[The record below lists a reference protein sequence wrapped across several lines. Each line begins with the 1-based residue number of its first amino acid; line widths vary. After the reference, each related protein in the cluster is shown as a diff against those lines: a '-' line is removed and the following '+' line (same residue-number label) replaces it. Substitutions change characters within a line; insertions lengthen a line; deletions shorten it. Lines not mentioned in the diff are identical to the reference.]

1 MKYGLLN
8 ISVSNTKLGA
18 GIPSVNLPPF
28 LSCNPDAPCFKLC
41 YANKGRFNFPNVKNT
56 LAENWALWNEN
67 PAAYEVGIQ
76 MAAEKAEF
84 FRWHSTGDIPSP
96 EYLQMMVRIAESTPR
111 CTFLAFTK
119 QYGIINAYLAEHA
132 LPENLRIVFSAWDGW
147 PLDNP
152 YNLPVAYVR
161 LKKGNVDPIPENAQ
175 KCPKY
180 CGDCV
185 HSGKSC
191 WHLQKGEAVV
201 FDEH

>member
-1 MKYGLLN
+1 MKYGLVN
-8 ISVSNTKLGA
+8 ISIANSKLGA
-18 GIPSVNLPPF
+18 RIPSVNLPPV
-28 LSCNPDAPCFKLC
+28 LSCNPNAPCAPEC
-41 YANKGRFNFPNVKNT
+41 YACKARFLLPNVKNT

-67 PAAYEVGIQ
+67 PAAYEAGVQ

-84 FRWHSTGDIPSP
+84 FRWHSAGDIPSP
-96 EYLQMMVRIAESTPR
+96 AYLQMMVRIAESTPR

-119 QYGIINAYLAEHA
+119 QYGIVNSYLTEHA

-152 YNLPVAYVR
+152 NNLPVAYVR
-161 LKKGNVDPIPENAQ
+161 LKKGNVDAIPENAQ